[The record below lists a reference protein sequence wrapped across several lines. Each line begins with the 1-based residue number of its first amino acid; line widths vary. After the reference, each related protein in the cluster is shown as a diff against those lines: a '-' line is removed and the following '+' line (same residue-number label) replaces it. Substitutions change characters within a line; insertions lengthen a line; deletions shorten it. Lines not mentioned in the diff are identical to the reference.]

1 MKLMKAVLLNGVV
14 VAAGLLA
21 FALAVPVHGQGR
33 DRAAFPRFEIFEGPG
48 SRIGA
53 TARELDAADMERLK
67 VTGGVLLDSVTPD
80 GPAAKAGMRG
90 QDVVVEFDGE
100 RVRSVRQ
107 FTRLVRETPSNRSV
121 RAVVL
126 RDGKRTELSVTPADA
141 ESVEASID
149 ADRIRRQVEEMTGR
163 MRSFEGFELPFLWP
177 TRLGVTVHELT
188 PELAAYFGAS
198 DGVLVASVTAD
209 SPAAKSGIKAGDV
222 ITSIDG
228 RDVTSAADLTRALRN
243 RTSDAEVTIG
253 IVRDKKPM
261 SVMATIEPPSDR
273 RTRAPRQ
280 PRPVRLPI

>member
-1 MKLMKAVLLNGVV
+1 MKAVLLNGVI
-14 VAAGLLA
+14 AMAGVFA

-33 DRAAFPRFEIFEGPG
+33 DRAAFPRFEMFEGPG

-53 TARELDAADMERLK
+53 TARELDAPDMERLK

-80 GPAAKAGMRG
+80 GPAAQAGMRG

-107 FTRLVRETPSNRSV
+107 FTRLVRESPSSRSV
-121 RAVVL
+121 QAVVL
-126 RDGKRTELSVTPADA
+126 RDGKRTELSVTPAEA
-141 ESVEASID
+141 ESVDVTID
-149 ADRIRRQVEEMTGR
+149 ADRIRRQVEEMAGR
-163 MRSFEGFELPFLWP
+163 VRPFEGFEFPFIWP

-222 ITSIDG
+222 ITSVDG
-228 RDVTSAADLTRALRN
+228 RDVTSAADLTRELRN
-243 RTSDAEVTIG
+243 RTADADVTLG
-253 IVRDKKPM
+253 IVRDKKPIA
-261 SVMATIEPPSDR
+261 VTAKIEAPADR
-273 RTRAPRQ
+273 RARPRQ
-280 PRPVRLPI
+280 ARPIRTPV